1 MNSSHFE
8 KYKCTKFICVS
19 APINF
24 IFIVVRTIAQSP
36 IPRNKN
42 ALAKI
47 KWKRNG
53 NVERSEKK
61 NLFKTKN
68 TLSIK
73 EKVDPRELLK
83 WP

>member
-47 KWKRNG
+47 K
-53 NVERSEKK
+53 
-61 NLFKTKN
+61 
-68 TLSIK
+68 
-73 EKVDPRELLK
+73 
-83 WP
+83 